1 MLQVSPKKNKGR
13 AKKGWKCWGVDTRY
27 ELAGGKQS
35 YHQTREDAQNYIDQL
50 NNQISSQSKV
60 TDAWKWTLYELAKN
74 YIAFVKKEFES
85 GDRSESYYDEKV
97 RYIDYFLDCVVDGK
111 PVAEMR
117 VTYLTEGMIGDQI
130 MDQLKVNRTKKTVR
144 NIIGGVS
151 TMMKYGKMHGC
162 CKTNPVEE
170 VPIKG
175 GKESKAKNKAELI
188 PDNIIHAI
196 ANNMNPRWQ
205 FIMRF
210 ACATGVRQGEQRALT
225 WGQIDWEKSKVRIDR
240 TMKHKTTNA
249 GTPKTEAGER
259 EIPLTRDMLAGL
271 KELYIKQGR
280 PNDPDLLVFGTQ
292 FNRPV
297 TSAKYLKRIHDAC
310 RRAGVAAIRWHD
322 LRHYYASKLFQV
334 YGDDLWRI
342 KNYMGHATI
351 RVTEDIYG
359 HWLNDDDDNA
369 EAVDKLSS
377 VF

>member
-1 MLQVSPKKNKGR
+1 M
-13 AKKGWKCWGVDTRY
+13 
-27 ELAGGKQS
+27 
-35 YHQTREDAQNYIDQL
+35 
-50 NNQISSQSKV
+50 
-60 TDAWKWTLYELAKN
+60 
-74 YIAFVKKEFES
+74 
-85 GDRSESYYDEKV
+85 
-97 RYIDYFLDCVVDGK
+97 
-111 PVAEMR
+111 
-117 VTYLTEGMIGDQI
+117 
-130 MDQLKVNRTKKTVR
+130 
-144 NIIGGVS
+144 
-151 TMMKYGKMHGC
+151 
-162 CKTNPVEE
+162 
-170 VPIKG
+170 
-175 GKESKAKNKAELI
+175 
-188 PDNIIHAI
+188 
-196 ANNMNPRWQ
+196 
-205 FIMRF
+205 
-210 ACATGVRQGEQRALT
+210 T
-225 WGQIDWEKSKVRIDR
+225 WGQIDWEKSKVRSDR
-240 TMKHKTTNA
+240 TIKHKTTNA
-249 GTPKTEAGER
+249 GTPKTAAGER
-259 EIPLTRDMLAGL
+259 EIPLTRDILAGL